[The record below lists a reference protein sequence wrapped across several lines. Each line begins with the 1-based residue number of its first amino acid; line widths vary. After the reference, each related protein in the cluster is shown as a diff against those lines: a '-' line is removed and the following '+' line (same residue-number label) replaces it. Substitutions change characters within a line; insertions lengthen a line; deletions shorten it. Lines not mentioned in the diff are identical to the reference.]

1 MPWTR
6 VVKIKERVR
15 NASSKMEMEGC
26 IYHFSDS
33 NMGPNSEAFILREG
47 PSSPFRPHKGFVLKK
62 VKDERFTFRSI
73 AQHCCSA

>member
-26 IYHFSDS
+26 IYHFSEQR
-33 NMGPNSEAFILREG
+33 GFHFKRRALQ
-47 PSSPFRPHKGFVLKK
+47 PFATSQGVCFEKK
-62 VKDERFTFRSI
+62 
-73 AQHCCSA
+73 